1 MQYIGEHE
9 EDVSVD
15 SDFVLKKAVQRAIQQ
30 SYYLGEKEVTLR
42 LLVFAPPPY
51 GQVSEAE
58 TSFLSQYQCIE
69 CGGTFLKDTRF
80 SYPQGEQ
87 PICNNCFSG
96 AVATH

>member
-1 MQYIGEHE
+1 MQYIGEQE

-15 SDFVLKKAVQRAIQQ
+15 SDYVLKRAVQRAIQQ

-42 LLVFAPPPY
+42 LLVFAPPS

-80 SYPQGEQ
+80 SYPQGD
-87 PICNNCFSG
+87 
-96 AVATH
+96 